1 MSTPDPE
8 IQALREALDHSI
20 DNVPLRR
27 YLAELLYKKELYEDA
42 EVEYRIAL
50 KKSPEDA
57 SLMLGLA
64 RAFTAQG
71 KHALALVVF
80 EEQLLKHSACPAEG
94 WLAYADT
101 LTKSG
106 RPQEAVDACGKAR
119 QLDPSAR
126 DKALEERLGIGA
138 DPQMSEVVDG
148 RLRMQHGDED
158 DEPDTEVERP
168 KINFGDVGG
177 MQTLKDQIHMKII
190 APLSNKDLYK
200 AYGKRIGGGILMYG
214 PPGCGKTYLAR
225 ATAGEIKSAFISVGL
240 HDVLDM
246 WIGQSEQKLHFFFQ
260 QARQNAP
267 CVLFFDEVDAL
278 AANRSDMRKSA
289 GRHLINQ
296 FLSELDGVEASNEGV
311 LILAATNAP
320 WHLDNAFRRPGR
332 FDRILFVPP
341 PDTQARMDILEIHL
355 KDKPVEDIYLEKV
368 AKATD
373 KFSGAD
379 LESVV
384 DVAVESALEQAM
396 KQGKPLP
403 LTTKMLVKSAKKMRA
418 STQEWFSTARN
429 HAVYANESGLY
440 DEILAYL
447 NIKK

>member
-1 MSTPDPE
+1 MSNPDPE
-8 IQALREALDHSI
+8 IQALREALDQSI
-20 DNVPLRR
+20 DNIPLRR
-27 YLAELLYKKELYEDA
+27 YLAELLFKKELYEDA

-50 KKSPEDA
+50 KKAPEDA

-64 RAFTAQG
+64 RSFTAQG
-71 KHALALVVF
+71 KHALALVVY
-80 EEQLLKHSACPAEG
+80 EEQLLKHRDCLAEA

-106 RPQEAVDACGKAR
+106 RPQDAVDACRRAR
-119 QLDPSAR
+119 ELDSAVR
-126 DKALEERLGIGA
+126 DEALEERLGIGA
-138 DPQMSEVVDG
+138 GAQTSEVVDG
-148 RLRMQHGDED
+148 RLRMHYDDDED
-158 DEPDTEVERP
+158 EMEAEVERP
-168 KINFGDVGG
+168 KIDFGDVGG

-190 APLSNKDLYK
+190 APMTNKDLYE
-200 AYGKRIGGGILMYG
+200 AYGKSIGGGILMYG

-225 ATAGEIKSAFISVGL
+225 ATAGEIKSGFISVGL

-246 WIGQSEQKLHFFFQ
+246 WIGQSEQKLHNIFQ
-260 QARQNAP
+260 QARRNAP

-296 FLSELDGVEASNEGV
+296 FLSELDGAEESNEGI

-341 PDTQARMDILEIHL
+341 PDTQARMDILAIHL
-355 KDKPVEDIYLEKV
+355 KNKPVEDLNIEKV

-379 LESVV
+379 LEAVV
-384 DVAVESALEQAM
+384 DVAVESALEMAM

-440 DEILAYL
+440 DEILDYL
-447 NIKK
+447 NLKK